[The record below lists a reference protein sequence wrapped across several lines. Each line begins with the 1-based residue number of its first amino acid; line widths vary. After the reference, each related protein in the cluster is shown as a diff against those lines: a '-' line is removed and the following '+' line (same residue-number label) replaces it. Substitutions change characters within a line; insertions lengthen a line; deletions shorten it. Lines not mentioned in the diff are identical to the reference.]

1 MAREMVVVCYFG
13 ERIKARELC
22 DMAGVRFKTF
32 VKRWNLLGRP
42 DNITLLGKLLSPYS
56 QYQGKTTI
64 TVVRATYEEEYS
76 IQRAASWFGIS
87 ANTVRNKIALYGT
100 RLTLDQ
106 LRVDGQRK
114 VAGSKPRT
122 VDMPK
127 PQVTQPTGGQGE
139 DSKPIGWAERKYF
152 PDTGK
157 SGFSKTPADNFSGT
171 NSAGFSVYTGV
182 GR

>member
-13 ERIKARELC
+13 EKIKARELC

-32 VKRWNLLGRP
+32 VRRWNLLGRP
-42 DNITLLGKLLSPYS
+42 DDITLLGKLLSPYS

-64 TVVRATYEEEYS
+64 TVVRATHEEEYS

-100 RLTLDQ
+100 RLTLEQ
-106 LRVDGQRK
+106 LRVDGQRQ
-114 VAGSKPRT
+114 VAGSKPRV
-122 VDMPK
+122 VDLPK
-127 PQVTQPTGGQGE
+127 NQSTKHFGE
-139 DSKPIGWAERKYF
+139 KVEDAKPIGWAERKYF

-157 SGFSKTPADNFSGT
+157 SGFCKAPIGNFSGT
-171 NSAGFSVYTGV
+171 SSSGFPVYTGKQ
-182 GR
+182 